1 MTDPEQDK
9 LKHNSAGSDN
19 FARSEIGRALARL
32 VEARTM
38 DGPRQIERQGKRS

>member
-19 FARSEIGRALARL
+19 FARSEIGRASARL
-32 VEARTM
+32 KEARTM
-38 DGPRQIERQGKRS
+38 DGPRQIGQRGEEP